1 MIRITEEHAMRH
13 LLQFEAFFIQP
24 YLFQSGK
31 LKEMIG
37 ASHLLETLVARI
49 EDHFLTPLLGADHD
63 IRFLRKAGSAFIAE
77 TEDRDTYT
85 LIHALWP
92 LYVRARTPGLQFGWA
107 GISYGAGT
115 DTPTL
120 SAALKHL
127 RTVLDTQKNI
137 PAPRLPGIAPI
148 TQRYQRTGDAALPKT
163 DAQAAYSPGSHRPEP
178 ISAAANAQR
187 LAASDARHAFS
198 HLLPQDGDY
207 RFPRCF
213 NTPGEEA
220 CKPDQAFPFKSGVNP
235 EEGGHDIALIH
246 ADGNSVGQYIISL
259 FKALDQMDE
268 AHYRKTY
275 SAFSNALTRATQ
287 QAVRRAIETLIPHT
301 AEGGKTLPIR
311 PLVVGGDD
319 ITCIVRADLALPF
332 VTTLLQAFEQASCL
346 QLDGALTDASLRG
359 LFPEHLTMTA
369 GIAYFKSN
377 QPFTLGYGLS
387 ESLTE
392 RAKEAGRNTD
402 TSPPPSMIAFHQVT
416 QSLFEQADTQLEE
429 DNRTPTGKLLGQ
441 TVWSLH
447 PHEQLH
453 GIDHLLT
460 LYRAF
465 KSIGDDTNGRSATFS
480 FLRKLAGTLHT
491 DPAHAERMW
500 HRWLKNNPSAT
511 RKLRELEVNENWLH
525 QDSLPLADLL
535 ALHRTET
542 RIDTIN

>member
-1 MIRITEEHAMRH
+1 MRH

-37 ASHLLETLVARI
+37 ASHLLETLVTHI
-49 EDHFLTPLLGADHD
+49 EEHFLTPLLGADHD

-92 LYVRARTPGLQFGWA
+92 LYVRARAPGLQFGWV
-107 GISYGAGT
+107 GISYGVGT

-127 RTVLDTQKNI
+127 RAALDTQKNI

-163 DAQAAYSPGSHRPEP
+163 DAQAAYPPNSHRPEP

-187 LAASDARHAFS
+187 LAANHTHHAFS

-220 CKPDQAFPFKSGVNP
+220 CKPDHAFPFKSGINP

-275 SAFSNALTRATQ
+275 SAFSNALSTATQ
-287 QAVRRAIETLIPHT
+287 QAVRSAIETLIPH
-301 AEGGKTLPIR
+301 ASDQKTLPIR
-311 PLVVGGDD
+311 PLVMGGDD

-332 VTTLLQAFEQASCL
+332 VTILLQAFEQGSRQ
-346 QLDGALTDASLRG
+346 QLDDALTNASLRG

-392 RAKEAGRNTD
+392 LAKKSGRNTD
-402 TSPPPSMIAFHQVT
+402 ASPPPSMIAFHQVT

-429 DNRTPTGKLLGQ
+429 DNHTRAGLMLGQ

-447 PHEQLH
+447 PHEQLRS
-453 GIDHLLT
+453 IDQLLT

-465 KSIGDDTNGRSATFS
+465 KSIGDDANGRSATFS

-500 HRWLKNNPSAT
+500 HRWLKNNPSAA
-511 RKLRELEVNENWLH
+511 RKLHELEVDANWLH
-525 QDSLPLADLL
+525 QDSLPLTDLL
-535 ALHRTET
+535 TLHRTET